1 MIRERLIVLRER
13 RAHLVALAETQRA
26 DTLVMVRR
34 AELATAWFDRAA
46 FYARWLRGQPV
57 LVAVAVALLVALR
70 PAKALKWFG
79 TGISLW
85 DVTHSDTRP
94 KNRWCLASAIQQPRC
109 ACDAV
114 ADRERTERV
123 ARERGRLDLW

>member
-1 MIRERLIVLRER
+1 MIRERLIALRER

-85 DVTHSDTRP
+85 RSWKSLSAVIDR
-94 KNRWCLASAIQQPRC
+94 LAP
-109 ACDAV
+109 
-114 ADRERTERV
+114 DRV
-123 ARERGRLDLW
+123 PARGAYRA